1 MATKTNCELCG
12 SEIII
17 EDGKY
22 METDTGDVCA
32 VCYIEAQL
40 TAEDLVEWHA
50 GNATKH
56 VELLVKK
63 FGTFQAWG
71 GLNSEPLTVKMV

>member
-1 MATKTNCELCG
+1 MATKSNCEMCG

-40 TAEDLVEWHA
+40 TAEDIRAWHK

-56 VELLVKK
+56 VEYLTQK
-63 FGTFQAWG
+63 FGVFQVWG
-71 GLNSEPLTVKMV
+71 GNGSPLTVTMV